1 MEITHVVIAGTF
13 PTLNEFIGALNSRNR
28 NVGNGFKK
36 RLEREIQKQL
46 EVQLTRPLKPKV
58 SFAFAFYE
66 PSKRRDKDN
75 VFSLFI
81 KVWQDALVKAGYL
94 ENDGWRQINNYKIEF
109 FEEKAFPRIEIFIS
123 ESED

>member
-1 MEITHVVIAGTF
+1 MELTHVIIAGTF
-13 PTLNEFIGALNSRNR
+13 PTLNEFISALNSRNR

-46 EVQLTRPLKPKV
+46 AGQLERPLKPKV
-58 SFAFAFYE
+58 SFYFVFYE
-66 PSKRRDKDN
+66 PNKRRDKDN

-94 ENDGWRQINNYKIEF
+94 DNDGWRQINNYQIDFK
-109 FEEKAFPRIEIFIS
+109 EEKAFPRIEIFIS

>member
-1 MEITHVVIAGTF
+1 MTHVIIAGTF
-13 PTLNEFIGALNSRNR
+13 PTLNEFISALNSRNR

-46 EVQLTRPLKPKV
+46 AGQLERPLKPKV
-58 SFAFAFYE
+58 SFYFVFYE
-66 PSKRRDKDN
+66 PNKRRDKDN

-94 ENDGWRQINNYKIEF
+94 DNDGWRQINNYQIDFK
-109 FEEKAFPRIEIFIS
+109 EEKAFPRIEIFIS